1 MINLIN
7 LTKDDLRELFDGFNT
22 EFLQQPLR
30 KPTKSLSRYIPNGFR
45 PDKMPRNL
53 LIKMYCDAII
63 GHEPSITTYV
73 VNEVERN
80 FDSMGV
86 EQIITSINQ
95 ADNSSIIKAIAQLS
109 ATTWDG
115 GIVIPAHLII
125 KMYGVECETEM
136 VALSKSLFKAHFSAV
151 ENAERNGRNEGVVSA
166 ATDIQAEIK
175 KQGKL
180 QKRIDALEEQIKS
193 SEQQLSTAI
202 SFQNDL
208 EEKLSESANLNTRL
222 QQVIEALNKQIT
234 ILKNEI
240 VEHISVVAKQ
250 ENKLLEFENRERQL
264 ADLEVTVS
272 ALRHELEEANALAF
286 SDDVIRRL
294 SADVI
299 DELKAS
305 SLGAKEI
312 LALAKKRFSE
322 STTVEE
328 AWINISSYSDN
339 GIKPL
344 IDSFSEGYYSNEM
357 LDILEEIEDG
367 ILIKYAVIKALKG
380 VLYHGLEEQ
389 TGKKTIAD
397 EFASSEEADL

>member
-125 KMYGVECETEM
+125 RHDCRCNIANIAKVFCNLLRKCT
-136 VALSKSLFKAHFSAV
+136 FSA
-151 ENAERNGRNEGVVSA
+151 AGTARNQCKGHF
-166 ATDIQAEIK
+166 
-175 KQGKL
+175 
-180 QKRIDALEEQIKS
+180 
-193 SEQQLSTAI
+193 LSY
-202 SFQNDL
+202 
-208 EEKLSESANLNTRL
+208 NLIFFL
-222 QQVIEALNKQIT
+222 
-234 ILKNEI
+234 
-240 VEHISVVAKQ
+240 
-250 ENKLLEFENRERQL
+250 
-264 ADLEVTVS
+264 
-272 ALRHELEEANALAF
+272 
-286 SDDVIRRL
+286 L
-294 SADVI
+294 SAKRAI
-299 DELKAS
+299 AF
-305 SLGAKEI
+305 ARRI
-312 LALAKKRFSE
+312 LFWR
-322 STTVEE
+322 
-328 AWINISSYSDN
+328 Y
-339 GIKPL
+339 
-344 IDSFSEGYYSNEM
+344 SFSLS
-357 LDILEEIEDG
+357 
-367 ILIKYAVIKALKG
+367 
-380 VLYHGLEEQ
+380 
-389 TGKKTIAD
+389 
-397 EFASSEEADL
+397 F